1 MDVSKWF
8 KRVSTYFAIAVV
20 LKIGLSVS
28 SLISND
34 PKWLGFIF
42 PLSVMVTYWAVGYTV
57 RQKWDTQLTL
67 AKFADSVYYLG
78 FLFTVASI
86 IICLLDINSIGD
98 NLNGMATRFGA
109 AMVSTAL
116 GMLARVIHTGFRVDA
131 NDAVKGVEER
141 AIYAAE
147 NLTISFDNTFQQL
160 EIFRDKVNVASR
172 EAVQSV
178 QEQIKLLYEH
188 NISVSDAYFAN
199 ATNKSNEAF
208 ALILE
213 DAKQA
218 SGNLLVTINELAAKS
233 ATTLQ
238 QMEENAL
245 DFGKMARDRVEQM
258 IFPDD
263 LFTRKL
269 GGSIDTLAGTT
280 DSVNEGIAALA
291 DDVKTATRQV
301 GTAIRSL
308 NTKTEALEKN
318 LTAVG
323 EIVTSQECLMGAMKQ
338 QSQDVMDRVERVQ
351 KEFLNTLDGQQE
363 KYLNEL
369 KTHQQVVERIVGR
382 IDALNARIESDDTA
396 ERLGGDITSALKAV
410 RDTSE
415 KSSDALALSLKST
428 LTPLVNVLLESNETH
443 RALAERIEHS
453 HRSVDTA
460 HSQLDALMS
469 KIEHINTVDVTRP
482 AQNEETIVAE
492 TAGASVHADA
502 RPA

>member
-1 MDVSKWF
+1 MHVNKWL

-20 LKIGLSVS
+20 VKIGLSIA
-28 SLISND
+28 SLASND

-42 PLSVMVTYWAVGYTV
+42 PLSVMVSYWAVGYTV
-57 RQKWDTQLTL
+57 QQKWDVQLTL

-116 GMLARVIHTGFRVDA
+116 GMLARVIHTGFRIDA
-131 NDAVKGVEER
+131 NDAVKSVEER
-141 AIYAAE
+141 AIHAAE
-147 NLTISFDNTFQQL
+147 NLTLSFDNTFQQL
-160 EIFRDKVNVASR
+160 EIFRHKVEVASR

-188 NISVSDAYFAN
+188 NIDATDAYFVN
-199 ATNKSNEAF
+199 ATNQSNAAF
-208 ALILE
+208 ALILG
-213 DAKQA
+213 DARQA
-218 SGNLLVTINELAAKS
+218 SGNLLTTINDLTAKS

-245 DFGKMARDRVEQM
+245 DFGKMARDRVEEM

-280 DSVNEGIAALA
+280 DSVNEGIVALA

-308 NTKTEALEKN
+308 NTKTQVLEQN
-318 LTAVG
+318 LAAVG
-323 EIVTSQECLMGAMKQ
+323 SIVTSQERLVEAMNQ
-338 QSQDVMDRVERVQ
+338 QSQDVMSRVEQVQ
-351 KEFLNTLDGQQE
+351 KEFLDSLDDHQE
-363 KYLNEL
+363 GYLNEI
-369 KTHQQVVERIVGR
+369 KARQQVVERIADK
-382 IDALNARIESDDTA
+382 IDALDTRIERDNSV
-396 ERLGGDITSALKAV
+396 ERLGVEVVGALNAL
-410 RDTSE
+410 RDASVN
-415 KSSDALALSLKST
+415 DNVVLAQSLQST
-428 LTPLVNVLLESNETH
+428 LAPLVEALRESNETH

-460 HSQLDALMS
+460 HSQLDELLS
-469 KIEHINTVDVTRP
+469 KIDHISTVDVNKP
-482 AQNEETIVAE
+482 AQNEQSII
-492 TAGASVHADA
+492 ADA
-502 RPA
+502 PGGRVLAELRPA